1 MRIDPVAAQKAKG
14 IPSVPVTRDQRTS
27 ASFNEVL
34 MNAAKAPPADR
45 ARHTVRR
52 NETLSGICLEHLRSS
67 GVNPSTRELY
77 AAVAKVAEANRIED
91 PDVIWVDQK
100 LDLSVLTGSTGS
112 ASGPTRA
119 AETVESEPTPE
130 PPASSAAS
138 FAPSNPVP
146 TGPVTA
152 WRFAGAEAARGAF
165 SVHTELLRLHA
176 EATPEGPAVESTAQD
191 AALGVPLERLPNTVR
206 SLLEAVGAVKS
217 TSEGLERSLAA
228 LEEAVKASP
237 EIDASPPPAIE
248 VPSPWNLVVEGPA
261 RLTSGFG
268 MRSDPFNGDMQ
279 HHNGVDLA
287 AQPGAQIHPLKKGAV
302 VFSGWQPGY
311 GKVVI
316 VRHSDGLETVYGHN
330 ERNLARKGQTVA
342 PDSAIA
348 LVGSSGRSTGPHLHF
363 EVRQNGRAVN
373 PIPYLKRNTLKVAEV
388 L

>member
-1 MRIDPVAAQKAKG
+1 MRLDPIAAQKAKG
-14 IPSVPVTRDQRTS
+14 ISSIPTAHDQRTS
-27 ASFNEVL
+27 ASFDEILTHVT
-34 MNAAKAPPADR
+34 KAPQVDR
-45 ARHTVRR
+45 AYHAVRR

-100 LDLSVLTGSTGS
+100 LDLSVLTASTGS
-112 ASGPTRA
+112 ASTPTRV
-119 AETVESEPTPE
+119 AETAESERTPE

-138 FAPSNPVP
+138 LRCSNPVP
-146 TGPVTA
+146 AGSVAA
-152 WRFAGAEAARGAF
+152 WRFAGAEAARDAL

-176 EATPEGPAVESTAQD
+176 EATPKGPAVESTTQTE
-191 AALGVPLERLPNTVR
+191 ALGGPLKQLPKTVR
-206 SLLEAVGAVKS
+206 GILETLGIVK
-217 TSEGLERSLAA
+217 TRSEDVERSLAA
-228 LEEAVKASP
+228 LEKAVRAGP
-237 EIDASPPPAIE
+237 GIETGPPPAID

-268 MRSDPFNGDMQ
+268 MRHDPFNGQMQ

-287 AQPGAQIHPLKKGAV
+287 AQPGAPIYALKKGLV

-316 VRHSDGLETVYGHN
+316 LRHSDGLETVYGHN

-363 EVRQNGRAVN
+363 EVRKNGRAVD
-373 PIPYLKRNTLKVAEV
+373 PIPYLKRSALKVAEV
-388 L
+388 F